1 MRMMLAVTGFVA
13 VASVAGAAIWYL
25 TRPPVLSVAELAARH
40 AVPLAPPEGSLKVY
54 HLGHSLVNR
63 NMPAMLEQ
71 MAHAAGFVDH
81 SHNSQLGWGASLDE
95 HRRGELKGFEVENA
109 TAAFRPAVEAMAS
122 GDYDVVVL
130 TESVEI
136 RDAIRYDDSAR
147 ALAYWVSA
155 AQAGNPEVRVYL
167 YETWHRTDDP
177 EGWLERIDADLARHW
192 EGDLLRPAMAVP
204 GMPTIRVIP
213 AGQVL
218 AAAVRAAEAGQVAG
232 LSRREEFFAL
242 TPEGAVDPI
251 HLNDLGN
258 WLVAMVHF
266 AVIYHRSPQ
275 GLPHR
280 FARADGSAATPAPE
294 TAVAALQKLVWDTVR
309 RYPATGLA
317 AP

>member
-1 MRMMLAVTGFVA
+1 MRTIWALAGLLA
-13 VASVAGAAIWYL
+13 AALAGAAAWYL
-25 TRPPVLSVAELAARH
+25 TRPPVLTEDELAARY
-40 AVPLAPPEGSLKVY
+40 AVPLSPPDGAQKVY

-71 MAHAAGFVDH
+71 MAHAAGFGGH
-81 SHNSQLGWGASLDE
+81 GHRSQLGWGTSMDE
-95 HRRGELKGFEVENA
+95 HRRGEINGFDVENA
-109 TAAFRPAVEAMAS
+109 TAAYRPAAEAMAS

-136 RDAIRYDDSAR
+136 RDAVRHDDSAR
-147 ALAYWVSA
+147 ALRHWVA
-155 AQAGNPEVRVYL
+155 AARAGNPGVRVYL
-167 YETWHRTDDP
+167 YETWHRLDDP

-192 EGDLLRPAMAVP
+192 KGDLLRPAMAQADV
-204 GMPTIRVIP
+204 GTVYVIP

-218 AAAVRAAEAGQVAG
+218 AAAVRAAESGALPG
-232 LSRREEFFAL
+232 LTSRQDFMAR
-242 TPEGAVDPI
+242 TPDGSVDTI

-280 FARADGSAATPAPE
+280 LVLPDGSAATPAPD

-309 RYPATGLA
+309 RYPESGLA